1 MFHHKPSILGVPHL
15 WKPPMDSKWI
25 GIHIVSIPFRML
37 RPLRAWQQAAI
48 LCGKG
53 VPVAKWRLGFSRKV
67 SIYADLCRSMGGS
80 HPSSG
85 YPIPLPRPSAA
96 HTLSRPKAQFKDAIS
111 KQGSNWAPV
120 EWFIPLFKESLGWN
134 YMQILAKHQL
144 AFLGTPKL
152 IVRIVPQCPHLYHD
166 YKFELSIILRPL
178 IIPCCL

>member
-67 SIYADLCRSMGGS
+67 SIYADLWGVPIRHQGTPSHYPGHQPRTLSAGQRRSS
-80 HPSSG
+80 
-85 YPIPLPRPSAA
+85 RTPSANRGA
-96 HTLSRPKAQFKDAIS
+96 T
-111 KQGSNWAPV
+111 G
-120 EWFIPLFKESLGWN
+120 
-134 YMQILAKHQL
+134 HQL
-144 AFLGTPKL
+144 SGSSHFSRRAWGGTTCKFL
-152 IVRIVPQCPHLYHD
+152 
-166 YKFELSIILRPL
+166 LSTNWHS
-178 IIPCCL
+178 